1 MQQIIIKWVLA
12 HSLWFFTPEQI
23 TGWVS
28 LFTDAVGSG
37 RKRTDPTTSSGK
49 SVLTGH
55 LIAVHFLF
63 FFSRKDNPRS
73 APITNSGAFNR
84 ARIFFVLIWPELTL
98 NSTHTVNVLSME
110 SSTAGT

>member
-37 RKRTDPTTSSGK
+37 RKRTDPTTSSGN

-55 LIAVHFLF
+55 LIAVHFF
-63 FFSRKDNPRS
+63 FFFHARTTL
-73 APITNSGAFNR
+73 AAFQSQT
-84 ARIFFVLIWPELTL
+84 AAHLTEP
-98 NSTHTVNVLSME
+98 V
-110 SSTAGT
+110 SSLF